1 MRFAFIPTFY
11 GRKIGGV
18 ISLLYF
24 MDRLSQSRALYLAG
38 TFFTFLWL
46 SGCQDPAMT
55 DVRHVLDSAKQTIEV
70 AKQGGAMS
78 FAPELLGLAEIE
90 LLTGEKEFQTQQ
102 SKVFWGRDFSLALR
116 LGNLA
121 QLDAE
126 KALSLTNGPVP
137 SPSNLPPSQHQSLL
151 PETHR

>member
-1 MRFAFIPTFY
+1 MN
-11 GRKIGGV
+11 
-18 ISLLYF
+18 
-24 MDRLSQSRALYLAG
+24 RLSPSTALYLAG
-38 TFFTFLWL
+38 TFTFLWL
-46 SGCQDPAMT
+46 SGCQDPDMT
-55 DVRHVLDSAKQTIEV
+55 EVRHVLESANLTIEA

-78 FAPELLGLAEIE
+78 FAPDLLGLAENE
-90 LLTGEKEFQTQQ
+90 LLTGEKEFQVQQ
-102 SKVFWGRDFSLALR
+102 GKVFWGQDFSLALR